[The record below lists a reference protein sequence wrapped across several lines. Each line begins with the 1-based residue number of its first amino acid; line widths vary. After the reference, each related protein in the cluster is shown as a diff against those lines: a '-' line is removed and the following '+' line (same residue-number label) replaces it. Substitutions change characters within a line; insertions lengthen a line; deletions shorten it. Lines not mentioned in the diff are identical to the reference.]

1 MSAAIWEKIKI
12 RFIPYTIPK
21 NESPVDPR
29 SKCKKKWNHKST
41 RRKSG
46 KILLWAGCREMA
58 FLTMMQSPDLIKEG
72 IDKFDYIKKKQPSH
86 GIEFHK

>member
-1 MSAAIWEKIKI
+1 MNPQW
-12 RFIPYTIPK
+12 TQDL
-21 NESPVDPR
+21 NV
-29 SKCKKKWNHKST
+29 KKKWNHKST

-72 IDKFDYIKKKQPSH
+72 IEKSDYIKKKTTFTWYKIP
-86 GIEFHK
+86 